1 MFLEFRPN
9 MDFLE
14 AIWLQNSDNLWIPLL
29 IFMLMFVF
37 DKRFSI
43 WRRKSS
49 RIRLQMENFILI
61 RETSGEFIALVDA
74 SV

>member
-14 AIWLQNSDNLWIPLL
+14 AIWLQNSDNLWIPFL

>member
-37 DKRFSI
+37 DKKYSI

-61 RETSGEFIALVDA
+61 RETSREFIALVDA